1 MSTNGV
7 GRVSVLSIGEVR
19 LRPRNIQG
27 RGTPMLWWTFTS
39 RRWTQPLPVNVV
51 LIEHE
56 KGWVLWDTGQAPAS
70 ADSPKEYFPGGF
82 VGAVYARQVDSTLT
96 PGQGLGEQLELAG
109 VPLDRLTLAAVSH
122 LHYDHAGNVG
132 ELAAA
137 GTPVLV
143 SEDECALLTG
153 SSPHMHGVL
162 AEYLL
167 DAGVQWRPTVFAPSD
182 DPALAAFDGAYDL
195 FGDGALTL
203 LPTPG
208 HSAGS
213 MSMLVRRGGDQN
225 PLLLVGDATYDPSL
239 IDRGVVPDVGDRKV
253 QLDTLRRIV
262 ALREHLPGLQVIAGH
277 DPHAAELVG

>member
-1 MSTNGV
+1 MTSGGV

-19 LRPRNIQG
+19 LRPHNIVG
-27 RGTPMLWWTFTS
+27 NGTPMLWWTFTS
-39 RRWTQPLPVNVV
+39 RRWTDPLPVNVV

-56 KGWVLWDTGQAPAS
+56 QGWILWDTGQAPAS

-109 VPLDRLTLAAVSH
+109 VPIERLSLAAISH

-137 GTPVLV
+137 GIPVLV
-143 SEDECALLTG
+143 SESEHDVLTG
-153 SSPHMHGVL
+153 KSPHMHGVL

-167 DAGVQWRPTVFAPSD
+167 DAGVQWRPVTFAPSQ
-182 DPALAAFDGAYDL
+182 DPALVDFDGAYDV

-208 HSAGS
+208 HTTGS
-213 MSMLVRRGGDQN
+213 MSLLVRRGEGRN

-239 IDRGVVPDVGDRKV
+239 IEKAVVPDVGDRKQ
-253 QLDTLRRIV
+253 QLETLRKFA
-262 ALREHLPGLQVIAGH
+262 ALRDHLPGLQVIAGH
-277 DPHAAELVG
+277 DPRAAELAA